1 MMFET
6 QLQKCAPIVLDGGLA
21 TELES
26 QGFRLTS
33 DLWSAILL
41 KTNPRAIVDAHRAYL
56 DAGAQCLITASYQA
70 SRNGLMSRGLSSWE
84 ADQLI
89 ASSVAL
95 AKQARNE
102 FLADRQDISVAPLI
116 AASIGPYGATLHD
129 GSEYTGSYD
138 LDEAGLR
145 AFHKERL
152 SVLDRSGADVL
163 ACETI
168 PSLSESRALADLLQ
182 DTETPAWISFSC
194 RDAQHICDGTPIRE
208 VVEPFREHPTVL
220 AVGVNC
226 TPPEFVTELIGE
238 LKSVVPDKA
247 IVVYPNSGETYQA
260 KDNSWHGFVSAED
273 CAASAVQWQQAGAQL
288 IGGCCRIGPE
298 QIRAMEQALSRL
310 SLPVSD

>member
-1 MMFET
+1 MFET
-6 QLQKCAPIVLDGGLA
+6 LLQKYAPIVLDGGLA

-26 QGFRLTS
+26 QGIRLTS

-70 SRNGLMSRGLSSWE
+70 SRQGLMSRGLSSWE

-102 FLADRQDISVAPLI
+102 FLADRQDDSMIPLI

-129 GSEYTGSYD
+129 GSEYTGKYD

-145 AFHKERL
+145 DFHQDRL
-152 SVLDRSGADVL
+152 RVLDRSGADVL

-168 PSLSESRALADLLQ
+168 PSIAETRALADLLQ
-182 DTETPAWISFSC
+182 DVDTPAWISFSC
-194 RDAQHICDGTPIRE
+194 CDSEHICDGTPIRE
-208 VVEPFREHPTVL
+208 AAALFREHPTVL

-226 TPPEFVTELIGE
+226 TPPEFVTQLIGE
-238 LKSVVPDKA
+238 LKTVVPDKA

-310 SLPVSD
+310 SLPVS